1 MIENYAFGSIMIDGK
16 EYTYDI
22 KIVDGKILPW
32 KYKEHH
38 TVLIEDLAELIKAKP
53 ELIIVGTGAYGI
65 VKVLPD
71 VKRSLEAK
79 NIALICLPTDE
90 ACDEYN
96 KAFESKRRVAAILHS
111 TC

>member
-1 MIENYAFGSIMIDGK
+1 MIENYAFGSIMVNGK

-22 KIVDGKILPW
+22 KIVDGKIHPW

-38 TVLIEDLAELIKAKP
+38 TVLIEDLTELIKAKP

-65 VKVLPD
+65 VKVPPD

-79 NIALICLPTDE
+79 HIELICLPTEE

-96 KAFESKRRVAAILHS
+96 KAIESKRRVAAILHS